1 MELQR
6 RSSCLR
12 QRIVG
17 ANGREVGAAVLGCQR
32 GTGVGQEASS
42 LKDSRTTEYNVFF
55 KENYRKNCVVSVGRP
70 SGAVEMLA
78 LVGLVL
84 FHPEVAE
91 VEMPRFCQEAREAL
105 QMALATP
112 PRTAALRGK

>member
-1 MELQR
+1 MSISVGGANSVSLAPLPEPLMELQR

-55 KENYRKNCVVSVGRP
+55 LKKIIERI
-70 SGAVEMLA
+70 
-78 LVGLVL
+78 VL
-84 FHPEVAE
+84 FQLVDLL
-91 VEMPRFCQEAREAL
+91 VQ
-105 QMALATP
+105 
-112 PRTAALRGK
+112 